1 MDKWDLHVE
10 KISNGYIARFIDEN
24 DDGGKFL
31 RTVVFEILENEDAE
45 LETMKGLLWFIM
57 EHFGIYYSK
66 HNNKNLVPEIKGGE
80 NEKLH

>member
-1 MDKWDLHVE
+1 
-10 KISNGYIARFIDEN
+10 
-24 DDGGKFL
+24 
-31 RTVVFEILENEDAE
+31 VVFEILENEDAE

-80 NEKLH
+80 HEKLH